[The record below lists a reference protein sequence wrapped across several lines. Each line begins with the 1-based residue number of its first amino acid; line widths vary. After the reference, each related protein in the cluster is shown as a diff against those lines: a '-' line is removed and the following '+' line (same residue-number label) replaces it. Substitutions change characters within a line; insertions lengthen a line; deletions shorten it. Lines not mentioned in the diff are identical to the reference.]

1 MEKYLV
7 VSLLLAALLAAA
19 AKADWTY
26 LGDYVEPYKTE
37 GNVVTFTCTNAID
50 TKPQTPPESLNKRN
64 PYLTST
70 GTGVKY
76 VLNYLTALICYQ
88 AELPWPIRKN

>member
-26 LGDYVEPYKTE
+26 LGDYVAPYKTE
-37 GNVVTFTCTNAID
+37 GNVVTFTCTNATVKVEVCTEDILRIRMSNSGKF
-50 TKPQTPPESLNKRN
+50 KPNEPPRISCGYE
-64 PYLTST
+64 
-70 GTGVKY
+70 
-76 VLNYLTALICYQ
+76 
-88 AELPWPIRKN
+88 